1 MKLSKLRRTALPP
14 PASNYPFAGSGF
26 ALQRQKGFF
35 LQVPINSYTLPGTKQ
50 RVNPVD
56 TTKWKSV
63 LVPIEVYKEIKD
75 DAATNGR
82 TISGQLRVMFDVYS
96 KSREKVLDNSH
107 KVAYK

>member
-1 MKLSKLRRTALPP
+1 
-14 PASNYPFAGSGF
+14 
-26 ALQRQKGFF
+26 
-35 LQVPINSYTLPGTKQ
+35 
-50 RVNPVD
+50 VD

-63 LVPIEVYKEIKD
+63 LVPIEVYKEIKE

-96 KSREKVLDNSH
+96 QTQDKPLDTSH

>member
-1 MKLSKLRRTALPP
+1 M
-14 PASNYPFAGSGF
+14 
-26 ALQRQKGFF
+26 
-35 LQVPINSYTLPGTKQ
+35 
-50 RVNPVD
+50 D

-63 LVPIEVYKEIKD
+63 LVPIEVYKEIKT

-96 KSREKVLDNSH
+96 KTNEKTLDVSH